1 MSMNEKGLIDLKDVI
16 TKTKA
21 EADRIKGKL
30 EHLREQL
37 KKDHNC
43 TTLKE
48 AKLILGNLEAEK
60 DELENEIESMMNKI
74 EEKYNE

>member
-30 EHLREQL
+30 ELLREQL